1 MYRPAVRRRA
11 PGELDTF
18 LFADYS
24 GAASCL
30 WAPRADLATALDL
43 TRVPAPVRRAAR
55 LEGWILGPPAA
66 APKQEGGAWRT
77 TGAIERRNRRPS

>member
-1 MYRPAVRRRA
+1 VYRPAVRHARRRA

-55 LEGWILGPPAA
+55 LEGWILGAPAVDA
-66 APKQEGGAWRT
+66 RED
-77 TGAIERRNRRPS
+77 